1 MADVGRNRSAD
12 FQPAVASVVH
22 SRIHGKEKRSKS
34 ERGKRSSSSS
44 IFFFLSVFALL
55 GLVPSP
61 GLAQETSLVIDSLRL
76 QENHLLVDFHADS
89 LLTRQ
94 LLNGMQRGLTS
105 SAQYRVQLWRK
116 RGFLF
121 GSTLL
126 AERQYEI
133 KSTYDPWEQ
142 KYVIITAAERRLTSA
157 LDLVRRWWE
166 QHHGVALTELK
177 NLHPSRRH
185 FVTIDLQVEPVSKE
199 SLNEIRGWL
208 AGEVK
213 GAGKPDSTG
222 AANATAEKREDIPDR
237 LLNFLVTVTGF
248 GKRVISVKSP
258 NFRITE
264 QGEIAWE
271 K

>member
-1 MADVGRNRSAD
+1 MAHIGRRQSAG
-12 FQPAVASVVH
+12 FQSALLQIAH
-22 SRIHGKEKRSKS
+22 SRLCDHAKRSRIKS
-34 ERGKRSSSSS
+34 SRLPASGSIFCLVFAYVLLGPFASS
-44 IFFFLSVFALL
+44 IS
-55 GLVPSP
+55 
-61 GLAQETSLVIDSLRL
+61 AQETRVVIDSLRL
-76 QENHLLVDFHADS
+76 KENYLFIDFHADS

-105 SAQYRVQLWRK
+105 SAQFRVQLWRQ

-157 LDLVRRWWE
+157 LELVRHWWE
-166 QHHGVALTELK
+166 QHHGVALAELK

-213 GAGKPDSTG
+213 GAGKSDSTNT
-222 AANATAEKREDIPDR
+222 ANHKEKGRDIPDR
-237 LLNFLVTVTGF
+237 LLNFLVTITGF
-248 GKRVISVKSP
+248 GKRVISVKAA
-258 NFRITE
+258 NFRINE
-264 QGEIAWE
+264 KGEIEWE

>member
-1 MADVGRNRSAD
+1 
-12 FQPAVASVVH
+12 
-22 SRIHGKEKRSKS
+22 
-34 ERGKRSSSSS
+34 
-44 IFFFLSVFALL
+44 VFILL
-55 GLVPSP
+55 GLAPFS

-76 QENHLLVDFHADS
+76 KENYLLVDFHADN

-166 QHHGVALTELK
+166 QHHGVALAESK
-177 NLHPSRRH
+177 DLHPARRH

-213 GAGKPDSTG
+213 GAGKTDSTNT
-222 AANATAEKREDIPDR
+222 ANNEEKARDIPDR
-237 LLNFLVTVTGF
+237 LLNFLVNVTGF
-248 GKRVISVKSP
+248 GKRVIAVKSL
-258 NFRITE
+258 NFRLTE
-264 QGEIAWE
+264 QGEIEWE